1 MYSTHDCVLQVEV
14 TTESFSMFLA
24 YDVPGCYCQLLKACA
39 SILNTC
45 LQKIYNEHKC
55 MHWTHTDIK
64 CKTKENDNMN
74 NYDNFISFL
83 FNFEAE
89 CSTTPAV

>member
-1 MYSTHDCVLQVEV
+1 
-14 TTESFSMFLA
+14 MF
-24 YDVPGCYCQLLKACA
+24 
-39 SILNTC
+39 T
-45 LQKIYNEHKC
+45 KIYNEHKC